1 MIYREWQL
9 KDVGEV
15 VELEKKCFTD
25 PWNADMVLSSFN
37 LPQFVGFVAEDG
49 GKVVGY
55 VGATAVF
62 TDCDVL
68 LVAVA
73 RWYRTGAKR
82 SFWRSAAEIARQG
95 RVTNRSD
102 FRKSASVI
110 IITET
115 TTRLLWRKIYKDD
128 DCGFKR
134 DMRRQRQNTAYAAR
148 LRSE

>member
-15 VELEKKCFTD
+15 VELEKKCFSD

-73 RWYRTGAKR
+73 EKYR
-82 SFWRSAAEIARQG
+82 RQG
-95 RVTNRSD
+95 IAKGLFGKLFDALVSDGGEKVFLEVRNRNRAARECYESLG
-102 FRKSASVI
+102 FSEIGVRNN
-110 IITET
+110 
-115 TTRLLWRKIYKDD
+115 YYGDD
-128 DCGFKR
+128 DAVIMEK
-134 DMRRQRQNTAYAAR
+134 D
-148 LRSE
+148 L